1 MRMLAMKRSA
11 YQFAIFT
18 LCVILSILPAQAQN
32 ANERSFAKAKP
43 DIEKALKSLQPMSG
57 RLPTLEG
64 FVADDN
70 RNLDQYQRGYYECD
84 VTVVPSPAGGATVR
98 VKAKITAWHQS
109 STAGKAGYESL
120 PSNGR
125 LEADL
130 LDRLTEA
137 LQGSPIV
144 TEPPKS
150 NAEPAHRQLSPS
162 TPSLSSAAPPVSRST
177 EPTLTA
183 PMPQLPGLNNPLT
196 GSAMSAPAQP
206 NRGTVAASQRAADQ
220 HLTSLINEEK
230 GLEEVLKNQSHPTNL
245 AAVKQHGAPV
255 LGSPSDGAKVLFT
268 AAPED
273 EFEILDQNVSWVHVR
288 ISGLYRGWI
297 ARSNLEMPEDV
308 GKREAAASPSEL
320 FHVTNEQIVQFPG
333 DWDPL
338 RGKTVKIVSVQAA
351 NDAVVGWRA
360 KRDYAKAEFLKDYDT
375 LAASGGESGEVL
387 VFDAQDGG
395 MIAATLSSVKQWRD
409 NTISDDDFW
418 KGCYFDPPETFGMQ
432 PSQ

>member
-1 MRMLAMKRSA
+1 MTVGRNQKRP
-11 YQFAIFT
+11 
-18 LCVILSILPAQAQN
+18 ILLPLLGIVLGVLLAQAQN
-32 ANERSFAKAKP
+32 ANERSFGNPKP
-43 DIEKALKSLQPMSG
+43 EIEKALKSLQPISG
-57 RLPTLEG
+57 RLPTLDG
-64 FVADDN
+64 FVEDGN
-70 RNLDQYQRGYYECD
+70 RNLDQYQRGYYDCEI
-84 VTVVPSPAGGATVR
+84 TVVPLASGGATVR

-109 STAGKAGYESL
+109 PTAGKSGYETL

-125 LEADL
+125 VELDL

-137 LQGSPIV
+137 LQRSPIAI
-144 TEPPKS
+144 EQAGS
-150 NAEPAHRQLSPS
+150 NPTVNSRPTASS
-162 TPSLSSAAPPVSRST
+162 SSSASASTAAGASRSP

-183 PMPQLPGLNNPLT
+183 PMPQLPALNNPLT
-196 GSAMSAPAQP
+196 GSAMSAPTQP
-206 NRGTVAASQRAADQ
+206 SRSGDLASQRVADRR
-220 HLTSLINEEK
+220 LASLVNEEK

-255 LGSPSDGAKVLFT
+255 LVSPSDGAKVLFT
-268 AAPED
+268 AAAED

-297 ARSNLEMPEDV
+297 ARSNLEMPEDA
-308 GKREAAASPSEL
+308 GKSEAAASPSEL

-338 RGKTVKIVSVQAA
+338 RGKTVKIVSVQATG
-351 NDAVVGWRA
+351 DAVVGWRA
-360 KRDYAKAEFLKDYDT
+360 KRDYAKSAFLKDYDA

-409 NTISDDDFW
+409 KAISDDDFW
-418 KGCYFDPPETFGMQ
+418 KGCYFDPPETFGVQ